1 MSRTLNLADRLL
13 ATGRNYQQLGRT
25 QEALQIFERLAG
37 FRSLRPAVA
46 EETQAHL
53 AEICLSRCQFP
64 QARRHLIAA
73 LAHQPKK
80 ANYHYLLARALE
92 ADEKTDPHRA
102 ALHYR
107 KALTFD
113 PDQADCWSDFGL
125 LCMCIGQPKEGLR
138 SLRRAVELQPHDPEI
153 LANLVEGLQ
162 EEGMHDEAR
171 RTLQAALFAN
181 ARAAR
186 FRKLW
191 NDFQFHET
199 RREQERQ
206 RQGRASL
213 SAKEGGPT
221 LLPFVRPSPNTF
233 SGRQNRKQLRRD
245 PPSTP
250 VPPHTAQPNR
260 RSNQSHVQ

>member
-1 MSRTLNLADRLL
+1 MSRTLNLADRLM
-13 ATGRNYQQLGRT
+13 AMGRNYQQLGRT

-53 AEICLSRCQFP
+53 AEIYLSRCEFS
-64 QARRHLIAA
+64 QARRHLTAA
-73 LAHQPKK
+73 LAYQPKK
-80 ANYHYLLARALE
+80 AEYHYLLAMALE
-92 ADEKTDPHRA
+92 ADEKADRQRA

-107 KALTFD
+107 KSLICD

-125 LCMCIGQPKEGLR
+125 LCIRIGQPKEGLR

-153 LANLVEGLQ
+153 LANLVDGLQ
-162 EEGMHDEAR
+162 EEELHDEAR

-181 ARAAR
+181 ACDAR

-191 NDFQFHET
+191 NDFQFHEL

-206 RQGRASL
+206 RHGRAFL
-213 SAKEGGPT
+213 SAKEEGPT
-221 LLPFVRPSPNTF
+221 LLPFVRPSPGTF
-233 SGRQNRKQLRRD
+233 SGRQNRKLLRRD

-250 VPPHTAQPNR
+250 APPHTAQPNR
-260 RSNQSHVQ
+260 RSNQSRVQ